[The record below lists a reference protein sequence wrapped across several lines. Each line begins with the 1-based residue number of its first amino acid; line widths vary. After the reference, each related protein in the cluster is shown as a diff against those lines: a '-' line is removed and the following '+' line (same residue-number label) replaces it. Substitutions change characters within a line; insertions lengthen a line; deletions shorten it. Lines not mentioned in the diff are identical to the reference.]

1 METELA
7 INHRLLTLLYDVV
20 GPMVV
25 YYVLWE
31 VLVYRLPATVV
42 EIAIAYANCWS
53 FICHFSSQRS
63 DNMAKKLIP
72 FDDTDINRSGFDLS
86 TET

>member
-25 YYVLWE
+25 YYVLWA

-42 EIAIAYANCWS
+42 AIATLLTPIVGVSSAIFLLSDQIIWQNTYS
-53 FICHFSSQRS
+53 FC
-63 DNMAKKLIP
+63 
-72 FDDTDINRSGFDLS
+72 
-86 TET
+86 

>member
-1 METELA
+1 MA

-63 DNMAKKLIP
+63 DNMAKHLFLLMILISIVLALTYQRKP
-72 FDDTDINRSGFDLS
+72 DV
-86 TET
+86 

>member
-1 METELA
+1 
-7 INHRLLTLLYDVV
+7 V
-20 GPMVV
+20 GSSS
-25 YYVLWE
+25 
-31 VLVYRLPATVV
+31 LP
-42 EIAIAYANCWS
+42 IARNGCRNRDIAYANCWS
-53 FICHFSSQRS
+53 FICHLYSQRS